1 MAMINEVEL
10 RKAIQQFHP
19 NNDLFE
25 VRIIN
30 GNKKRP
36 MSGFFKDADTLI
48 KALGTVDLRGAN
60 VYFTLNEIDEDLY
73 YRAQH
78 DRFILGAN
86 ATDDPDVNGY
96 KWLFVDLDPERKT
109 GISSTDEELKQSFA
123 LAKKIDTFLREY
135 GFEEPVKGISGNG
148 AHLLYRVSLEN
159 NEYNKTLVEKC
170 LKALSMLFDT
180 DGVKVDTGNFNPSR
194 VCKLYGTLAQKGSHS
209 EKRPHR
215 MSYLLGNVKEA
226 RITDK
231 VYLEKLAAELP
242 EETPAPAP
250 YNNYTPSEFDVEQW
264 MDKYGLRYKAKAW
277 NGGMKYILDEC
288 PFDHN
293 HKAPDSMVT
302 KSASGAIG
310 FKCLHNHCQGYHW
323 RELRLKFEPDA
334 YDHDFSENDKRIE
347 EGWALHNRNKA
358 KQETV
363 TAYQSDDSLPV
374 FQTAEM
380 ILNRVEPDPEYIR
393 TGINKIDKYLCG
405 LEKGKVSVISGLRA
419 AAKSTLLSEIML
431 NAIDDGH
438 IVVAYS
444 GELSDKSFM
453 NWMFLQ
459 AAGKGNIKPSAKY
472 ENNYYVEHDI
482 KTKIAQWMGSRLWLY
497 NNVKSNLPSYLL
509 KQIRA
514 KAIAAKAD
522 MIIIDNLM
530 AVDIQELNR
539 ANEYDAQTKFM
550 WELKRI
556 AQDCNCHIIL
566 VAHPRKSIG
575 FLRLEDVSGSN
586 NIVNIIDNAFII
598 HRNNA
603 DFKDKSKNILKAVG
617 ADWMIKDGSPV
628 TNVVEIAKDRE
639 HGTCDLFIDLYYE
652 AGSKRLKNYAAES
665 IVYGWNDDFIPADP
679 NEVPEEFRQEEMDL

>member
-1 MAMINEVEL
+1 MAVINEVEL

-19 NNDLFE
+19 DHDLFE

-30 GNKKRP
+30 GTKRHP
-36 MSGFFKDADTLI
+36 ISGFFRDADTLI
-48 KALGTVDLRGAN
+48 QALRTVDLRGVN
-60 VYFTLNEIDEDLY
+60 VYFTLNEIENDLY
-73 YRAQH
+73 YKAQR
-78 DRFILGAN
+78 DRFIAGAGG
-86 ATDDPDVNGY
+86 AEDPNVYGY
-96 KWLFVDLDPERKT
+96 RWFFIDLDPERMP
-109 GISSTDEELKQSFA
+109 GISSTNEEMQKAFD
-123 LAKKIDTFLREY
+123 LAKKIDMFLKDF
-135 GFEEPVKGISGNG
+135 GFEEPVKGVSGNG
-148 AHLLYRVSLEN
+148 AHLLYRISLEN
-159 NEYNKTLVEKC
+159 TPENIELVKKC
-170 LKALSMLFDT
+170 LQALSMLFDT
-180 DGVKVDTGNFNPSR
+180 DDVKVDTANCNPSR
-194 VCKLYGTLAQKGSHS
+194 VCKLYGTLSQKGAHS
-209 EKRPHR
+209 EERPHR
-215 MSYLLGNVKEA
+215 MAYLIGDVKEA
-226 RITDK
+226 KITDK
-231 VYLEKLAAELP
+231 AYLEKLAAEIP
-242 EETPAPAP
+242 EEPPAPAP
-250 YNNYTPSEFDVEQW
+250 YNNYTPSDFDVEQW
-264 MDKYGLRYKAKAW
+264 MDKHGLRYKAKPW
-277 NGGMKYILDEC
+277 NGGTKYILEEC
-288 PFDHN
+288 PFDPS

-302 KSASGAIG
+302 RSASGALG

-334 YDHDFSENDKRIE
+334 YDHDFSENDRRIE
-347 EGWALHNRNKA
+347 EGWAQHNRNKA

-363 TAYQSDDSLPV
+363 TAYQPDDSLPV

-380 ILNRVEPDPEYIR
+380 ILSRVEPEPEYIR

-419 AAKSTLLSEIML
+419 AAKSTFLSEIML
-431 NAIDDGH
+431 NAINDGH

-453 NWMFLQ
+453 NWMYLQ
-459 AAGKGNIKPSAKY
+459 AAGKGNIKPSVKY
-472 ENNYYVEHDI
+472 ENNYYVEYDI
-482 KTKIAQWMGSRLWLY
+482 KAKIARWMGSRLWLY

-514 KAIAAKAD
+514 KAIEAKAD

-617 ADWMIKDGSPV
+617 ADWMIKEGSTV

-665 IVYGWNDDFIPADP
+665 IVYGWNTDFIPAEDA
-679 NEVPEEFRQEEMDL
+679 EEEIPFD